1 MLTSRHS
8 FIMSLRTIKIDSPEG
23 GSYLSDLRRNAEIVA
38 LLGSGISIW
47 EPSNLPN
54 GQKITEEL
62 AQLIAP
68 STISPRQTVIDLIK
82 RSAFEHIMERYPKP
96 GALPDIVAKSFYP
109 TNPNPVHQAFA
120 RLIEA
125 GILEHIITPNYDV
138 GLEQACST
146 ICSATRMPQ
155 VIVSEDDARRASL
168 SQPMIFKIH
177 GCASPGQEKSVIM
190 ALREEGAMLDWKRRL
205 LELLIN
211 SKPLLVCGY
220 SGLDF
225 EICPELIHLNPY
237 SVTWNS
243 YQDPRTDE
251 NALTPNAKRVL
262 DAKAGIALIGDMK
275 KMLEL
280 LIGSPCK
287 ADFSKL
293 SPSFVNDLVT
303 KLDEW
308 EMDKWR
314 VWVLNGLSCAL
325 DGVEVARRMYTNSGI
340 STERKVDSLLA
351 LAEPLF
357 HSGLYFQAGQ
367 AYREASLLAKSF
379 VPNLRAMLKDLVD
392 AESCVPK
399 EEQLIAHLLKRISDY
414 LEKILKAEI
423 GIVESDR
430 VAGRWLRAR
439 RKAREIF
446 DWLPALA
453 PSQEREKIESEI
465 TLKRVLLRRY
475 PYYLAKKIHLKPIS
489 RRIKAKVIKEL
500 SLAMDY
506 FSRKG
511 SWFNLQHCEMLA
523 RRFDIEFS
531 DIYTGTMMPLT
542 SYEGY
547 KHLGYVLA
555 EMMAYRGILADRN
568 VSDPP
573 MIYAYSIIARE
584 IGINPEVW
592 KLARAMKKRF
602 GRKILTSTT
611 QEQAKR
617 AWKTCEYTLPM
628 KVLLL
633 LRGSDP

>member
-1 MLTSRHS
+1 M
-8 FIMSLRTIKIDSPEG
+8 
-23 GSYLSDLRRNAEIVA
+23 
-38 LLGSGISIW
+38 
-47 EPSNLPN
+47 
-54 GQKITEEL
+54 
-62 AQLIAP
+62 
-68 STISPRQTVIDLIK
+68 DLIK
-82 RSAFEHIMERYPKP
+82 RSAFEHIMERYPRP
-96 GALPDIVAKSFYP
+96 SALPGIVARSFYP

-125 GILEHIITPNYDV
+125 GVLEHIITPNYDV

-155 VIVSEDDARRASL
+155 IIVSEDDARRASL

-177 GCASPGQEKSVIM
+177 GCACPGREKSMVM
-190 ALREEGAMLDWKRRL
+190 ALREEGTMPDWKRRL
-205 LELLIN
+205 LELLIKG
-211 SKPLLVCGY
+211 KPLLVCGY

-243 YQDPRTDE
+243 YQDPRADE

-262 DAKAGIALIGDMK
+262 SAKNGIALIGDMK
-275 KMLEL
+275 RMLEVL
-280 LIGSPCK
+280 SGSPCR
-287 ADFSKL
+287 AGFSKL
-293 SPSFVNDLVT
+293 NPSFVNDLVSR
-303 KLDEW
+303 LDEW
-308 EMDKWR
+308 EIDKWR
-314 VWVLNGLSCAL
+314 VWVFNGLSCAL
-325 DGVEVARRMYTNSGI
+325 DGVEVAKRLYATSGTSI
-340 STERKVDSLLA
+340 ERKVDSLLA

-379 VPNLRAMLKDLVD
+379 VPTLSVMLKDLTD
-392 AESCVPK
+392 AESRIPK
-399 EEQLIAHLLKRISDY
+399 DEQIIADLLKRISDY
-414 LEKILKAEI
+414 LERILKSEI

-439 RKAREIF
+439 RKVQEVYY
-446 DWLPALA
+446 WLPALA

-475 PYYLAKKIHLKPIS
+475 PYYLAKKVRLKPVS
-489 RRIKAKVIKEL
+489 RRIQAKVISEL
-500 SLAMDY
+500 SLAATY

-523 RRFDIEFS
+523 GRFDIKFS
-531 DIYTGTMMPLT
+531 DIYTGTMVPLA

-547 KHLGYVLA
+547 KHLGYILA
-555 EMMAYRGILADRN
+555 EMMAYRGILADQS

-573 MIYAYSIIARE
+573 MIYAYLIIAGE

-602 GRKILTSTT
+602 GRKILTPST

-628 KVLLL
+628 RGLLL

>member
-1 MLTSRHS
+1 
-8 FIMSLRTIKIDSPEG
+8 MSLRTITIESPEG
-23 GSYLSDLRRNAEIVA
+23 SSYLNDLRRTAGVVA

-68 STISPRQTVIDLIK
+68 STISPRQTVMDLIK
-82 RSAFEHIMERYPKP
+82 RSAFEHIMERYPRP
-96 GALPDIVAKSFYP
+96 DTLPKIVAGAFYP
-109 TNPNPVHQAFA
+109 TAPNPVHQAFA
-120 RLIEA
+120 QLLEA
-125 GILEHIITPNYDV
+125 GVLEHIITPNYDV

-146 ICSATRMPQ
+146 ICSAARMPQ
-155 VIVSEDDARRASL
+155 VIVSEDDARRASW

-177 GCASPGQEKSVIM
+177 GCANPGREKSMVM
-190 ALREEGAMLDWKRRL
+190 ALREEGTMPDWKRRL

-211 SKPLLVCGY
+211 GKPLVVCGY

-225 EICPELIHLNPY
+225 EICPELIHLHPC

-251 NALTPNAKRVL
+251 NTLTPNAKRVL
-262 DAKAGIALIGDMK
+262 AAKAGITLIGDMK
-275 KMLEL
+275 KMLEIL
-280 LIGSPCK
+280 SDSPCK
-287 ADFSKL
+287 AGFSKL
-293 SPSFVNDLVT
+293 NPSFVNDLVST
-303 KLDEW
+303 LDEW
-308 EMDKWR
+308 ERDKWR

-325 DGVEVARRMYTNSGI
+325 DGIEVAKRMYVNSGT
-340 STERKVDSLLA
+340 STERRIDSLLA

-379 VPNLRAMLKDLVD
+379 VPTLRMMLKDLAD
-392 AESCVPK
+392 AERCIPK
-399 EEQLIAHLLKRISDY
+399 DKQLIADLLKRISGY

-439 RKAREIF
+439 RKIEKVF
-446 DWLPALA
+446 DSLPALA
-453 PSQEREKIESEI
+453 PPQEREKIECEI

-475 PYYLAKKIHLKPIS
+475 PYYLAKKIRLKPVTT
-489 RRIKAKVIKEL
+489 RIQAKAIKEL
-500 SLAMDY
+500 SIAAEY

-523 RRFDIEFS
+523 GRFDLRFS
-531 DIYTGTMMPLT
+531 DIYTGTMAPLA

-547 KHLGYVLA
+547 KHLGYILA
-555 EMMAYRGILADRN
+555 EMMAYRGILADQN
-568 VSDPP
+568 ISDPP
-573 MIYAYSIIARE
+573 MIYAYSIIAGE

-611 QEQAKR
+611 KKQARR
-617 AWKTCEYTLPM
+617 AWNSCEYTLLM
-628 KVLLL
+628 KGLLL
-633 LRGSDP
+633 LRGFDP